1 MSSFKQPSPA
11 QLDLLLKL
19 AGQQLHIDPQVLRCQ
34 LEQGD
39 FSSLQANMDSQSATR
54 LNALLAD
61 PAGAFQ
67 NRPVRPFAE
76 DEITYILTCHIKR
89 REVPCPK
96 RKTPLIWVQ

>member
-19 AGQQLHIDPQVLRCQ
+19 AGRQQLHIDPQVLRCQ

-61 PAGAFQ
+61 PQ
-67 NRPVRPFAE
+67 KLQQV
-76 DEITYILTCHIKR
+76 LS
-89 REVPCPK
+89 
-96 RKTPLIWVQ
+96 KTDLSALLQKMK

>member
-61 PAGAFQ
+61 PQKLQQVLSKTDLSALL
-67 NRPVRPFAE
+67 PVSYTHLRAHE
-76 DEITYILTCHIKR
+76 T
-89 REVPCPK
+89 
-96 RKTPLIWVQ
+96 

>member
-39 FSSLQANMDSQSATR
+39 FKIGRAH
-54 LNALLAD
+54 
-61 PAGAFQ
+61 
-67 NRPVRPFAE
+67 V
-76 DEITYILTCHIKR
+76 
-89 REVPCPK
+89 
-96 RKTPLIWVQ
+96 

>member
-39 FSSLQANMDSQSATR
+39 FSSLQANMDSQKLQQVLSRTD
-54 LNALLAD
+54 LSALL
-61 PAGAFQ
+61 Q
-67 NRPVRPFAE
+67 
-76 DEITYILTCHIKR
+76 KM
-89 REVPCPK
+89 K
-96 RKTPLIWVQ
+96 